1 MSTIELVDRQTQ
13 ALKEIRGF
21 LAAVDAKPFFGG
33 VSLADFKLSGEKACA
48 AVVDAILERH
58 GL

>member
-13 ALKEIRGF
+13 ALKEIRNH
-21 LAAVDAKPFFGG
+21 LSTVAAKRFTMGDLKV
-33 VSLADFKLSGEKACA
+33 SGEKACA

>member
-13 ALKEIRGF
+13 ALKEIRNHLSIVHAKGF
-21 LAAVDAKPFFGG
+21 GAEFTDAMR
-33 VSLADFKLSGEKACA
+33 LSGEKACA